1 MSLEELRK
9 ALKEKTLTYGTK
21 EAIQNLRNGKTKV
34 VLMSS
39 NCSKLTKENLERY
52 TKLSGAKLIE
62 LKQPSS
68 ELALLCKRG
77 HSVSVLSY

>member
-9 ALKEKTLTYGTK
+9 ALKEKTLAYGTK
-21 EAIQNLRNGKTKV
+21 EAIKNLKAGKIKV
-34 VLMSS
+34 VLISG
-39 NCSKLTKENLERY
+39 NCSKLTKDNLERY

-77 HSVSVLSY
+77 HPVSVLSY

>member
-9 ALKEKTLTYGTK
+9 ALKEKTLAYGTK
-21 EAIQNLRNGKTKV
+21 EAIKNLKAGKIKV
-34 VLMSS
+34 VLISG
-39 NCSKLTKENLERY
+39 NCSKITKDNLERY
-52 TKLSGAKLIE
+52 TKLAGAKLIE

-77 HSVSVLSY
+77 HQVSVLSY

>member
-34 VLMSS
+34 VLMAS
-39 NCSKLTKENLERY
+39 NCSKLTKDNLERY

-77 HSVSVLSY
+77 HQVSVLSY

>member
-1 MSLEELRK
+1 MSVEELRK

-21 EAIQNLRNGKTKV
+21 EAIRNLKAGKTKV
-34 VLMSS
+34 VLISG
-39 NCSKLTKENLERY
+39 NCSKLTKDNLERY

-77 HSVSVLSY
+77 HQVSVLSY

>member
-9 ALKEKTLTYGTK
+9 ALKEKTLAYGSK
-21 EAIQNLRNGKTKV
+21 EAIQNLRNGKAKA
-34 VLMSS
+34 VLISS
-39 NCSKLTKENLERY
+39 NCSKIIKSTLERY
-52 TKLSGAKLIE
+52 SKLSGAKVIE

-77 HSVSVLSY
+77 HPISVLSY